1 MEKWVCEY
9 IIIPYPISIR
19 LYVLRFRDFPE
30 PIRWP
35 GDRTINPTNF
45 LDGRPGFLG
54 VWHIDLKSNLGDIM
68 IYLELSIHI
77 SSEMFWGY
85 VVFLQ
90 KTNGEETTTKHGE
103 SKKRAIFSETI
114 GPFCLPKNPTE
125 NKTHT
130 HTQKKK
136 RPIPETASQCWW
148 ADCDPYRWSKS
159 PLVYRT
165 GDSVATGLAHYQND
179 LKSVSLTLKIP
190 RWRSYSDF
198 WLGFAWPWCCGI
210 RCFLEKVSKT

>member
-1 MEKWVCEY
+1 MHLLQLSGLWKKCAAVCGCYFWNILTLECEEIALVY
-9 IIIPYPISIR
+9 NETA
-19 LYVLRFRDFPE
+19 L
-30 PIRWP
+30 
-35 GDRTINPTNF
+35 
-45 LDGRPGFLG
+45 
-54 VWHIDLKSNLGDIM
+54 
-68 IYLELSIHI
+68 YLELSIHI

-90 KTNGEETTTKHGE
+90 KTNGEKTTTKHGE

-114 GPFCLPKNPTE
+114 GPFCLPKKPNGKQ
-125 NKTHT
+125 NT

-165 GDSVATGLAHYQND
+165 GDSVATGLAHHQND